1 MTHSNTCGTT
11 KPLPMP
17 QKWYNYN
24 APKLPV
30 SYFTPNPPPVKKP
43 SKTKVGRPPPT
54 LRPPTLIIQPQS
66 FIPQNATSI
75 FQNNQQSVLLR
86 VRSVSIQSRGFWGT
100 FPQTLVAFSLEKSLS
115 LEFKFIFCEYSCEIF
130 RFAKFYEP
138 TFGIFL
144 VKN

>member
-17 QKWYNYN
+17 HKWYNYN

-30 SYFTPNPPPVKKP
+30 MQSYLTPNPPAVKKP
-43 SKTKVGRPPPT
+43 SKAKVGRPPPT

-75 FQNNQQSVLLR
+75 FQNNQQPVLLR
-86 VRSVSIQSRGFWGT
+86 VRSIQLKAVFLGFSP
-100 FPQTLVAFSLEKSLS
+100 PQTLVNLFSENFS
-115 LEFKFIFCEYSCEIF
+115 
-130 RFAKFYEP
+130 
-138 TFGIFL
+138 
-144 VKN
+144 